1 MDGSFDKYL
10 KKMRKD
16 TTWGGNLEITAMSE
30 LCDRKITIHS
40 KDDVKEYN
48 FRLQE
53 KETERKN
60 KTMMLKKTKKQRN
73 EEQPQQQQRPQLSTK
88 PERTVPALVLKH
100 DFDTSAS
107 AATPRPSHIKTPDPI
122 QLSYH
127 GQSHYNSVVDPRT
140 PLPLA
145 PLSTSYIRQG
155 RMLREEQT
163 VVATKTSASPAATTT
178 SLNDLKNSNQTKKKE
193 VVKDKKSKSRRAF
206 FNFRGKKKTITTN
219 PPQSNAPPEG
229 NTKQTTTPRA
239 LKPLDEVPGIQKPSE
254 PTPKDRQRPSLPS
267 LPSLSGTNKSSGGG
281 SGSTSNNGSTGSGT
295 QSNRNTIPK
304 LSNPSP
310 RPNHEFIE
318 KADLILKTN
327 MEQLEQRLGK
337 KMVSQRNKNR
347 LKCG

>member
-1 MDGSFDKYL
+1 
-10 KKMRKD
+10 MRKD

-178 SLNDLKNSNQTKKKE
+178 SLNDLKNSNQTKRKE
-193 VVKDKKSKSRRAF
+193 VVGVACGRVMSAYNFTRYKNRESIKKH
-206 FNFRGKKKTITTN
+206 N
-219 PPQSNAPPEG
+219 
-229 NTKQTTTPRA
+229 
-239 LKPLDEVPGIQKPSE
+239 LYDY
-254 PTPKDRQRPSLPS
+254 TPKFQVSKIAKKIFFSLTF
-267 LPSLSGTNKSSGGG
+267 LVL
-281 SGSTSNNGSTGSGT
+281 
-295 QSNRNTIPK
+295 
-304 LSNPSP
+304 
-310 RPNHEFIE
+310 
-318 KADLILKTN
+318 
-327 MEQLEQRLGK
+327 
-337 KMVSQRNKNR
+337 
-347 LKCG
+347 